1 MSTKFIHNRI
11 VTLGLAGAIVAGVI
25 GAGGVALAANGGTG
39 APALQ
44 QSASLTSQTA
54 KPHEGRHGVLK
65 GLFADIVKQS
75 GLTRADLKAGF
86 KAGQSI
92 DEMITAKGGNPA
104 TVKTAVLNDV
114 ATRLSTAVANKK
126 VTQAQAEK
134 VTAKAPAAV
143 DRIMALKGGP
153 ARHALALAREFRK
166 TVIKTTATTLNIDVK
181 TLRQDLKNGQT
192 IAQVAGAQTGTVI
205 TAIDAKVDAAI
216 NQAVTNGKIKSERA
230 EALKTKVHERVAN
243 FVNSGPKHKA
253 TTTTPSTTN

>member
-11 VTLGLAGAIVAGVI
+11 VALGLAGAIVAGVI
-25 GAGGVALAANGGTG
+25 GAGGVALAANGHSG
-39 APALQ
+39 APAVEQ
-44 QSASLTSQTA
+44 GASLASQTA
-54 KPHEGRHGVLK
+54 KPHEGRHGALK
-65 GLFADIVKQS
+65 ALFGDIVKQS
-75 GLTRADLKAGF
+75 GLTRAELKTGF

-104 TVKTAVLNDV
+104 TVKSAVLNDV

-126 VTQAQAEK
+126 ITQAQADK
-134 VTAKAPAAV
+134 INAKAPAVV

-153 ARHALALAREFRK
+153 ARHALKLAREFRK
-166 TVIKTTATTLNIDVK
+166 TVIQTTAKTLNIDVK

-192 IAQVAGAQTGTVI
+192 IAQVAGAQTGAVI

-243 FVNSGPKHKA
+243 FVNNGPKHKA
-253 TTTTPSTTN
+253 TTTTPGTTN